1 MKNYIFIIIFLIV
14 SIELTAQGNSKYEFQ
29 KDRFDL
35 GESFLQKGQ
44 NEKAIQ
50 LFFFAYHI
58 IPDNELGQIAY
69 KKYDSLKSI
78 VRENLLKNI
87 SGNWKKISTDSNW
100 VMPDENGLIG
110 EMLTINSNEIL
121 FFELYKKSKEWCFIK
136 TEPVIF
142 CKKAEIATYI
152 DYDSNFTEFVYK
164 NKEVW
169 RYSIDENSGILNAYF
184 IGFETE
190 NGVSEMICGNSHFQ
204 YFKLQ

>member
-35 GESFLQKGQ
+35 GESFLQKEQ

-50 LFFFAYHI
+50 LFFFAHHI
-58 IPDNELGQIAY
+58 IPDNERGQISY

-100 VMPDENGLIG
+100 VMPDE
-110 EMLTINSNEIL
+110 M
-121 FFELYKKSKEWCFIK
+121 
-136 TEPVIF
+136 V
-142 CKKAEIATYI
+142 
-152 DYDSNFTEFVYK
+152 
-164 NKEVW
+164 
-169 RYSIDENSGILNAYF
+169 
-184 IGFETE
+184 
-190 NGVSEMICGNSHFQ
+190 
-204 YFKLQ
+204 